1 MAKYEITV
9 DGDRYVVEVGDIS
22 GSPVT
27 VVVNGKLRTVE
38 FARMAETAK
47 TPVKPQAPRP
57 SSPEPPRTTAAPPEP
72 APAPPA
78 NVAPGGDVVRAPM
91 PGKIMTVP
99 VHLGDSVLAG
109 ATVCTLEAMK
119 MEMPIG
125 ATSSGTVQ
133 AINVVVG
140 DTVGHNDPLVTIGSG
155 G

>member
-27 VVVNGKLRTVE
+27 VVVNGKPRAVE
-38 FARMAETAK
+38 FAKMAETAK
-47 TPVKPQAPRP
+47 APVKPQAPRP
-57 SSPEPPRTTAAPPEP
+57 SPPEP

-133 AINVVVG
+133 AIHVAVG